1 MMVSQEIAMK
11 NTAPEQKR
19 IMRFLPLVFGI
30 VLIRFP
36 AGLFVYWVTP
46 NVISIVQN
54 LLIYRNVPK
63 PGAEEI
69 EPGPAETELAETAGS
84 ADNGH
89 RTETNAALDRPAPN
103 GTRQS
108 KAKKRR

>member
-1 MMVSQEIAMK
+1 M
-11 NTAPEQKR
+11 
-19 IMRFLPLVFGI
+19 
-30 VLIRFP
+30 RFP
-36 AGLFVYWVTP
+36 AGLFVYWVTS

-69 EPGPAETELAETAGS
+69 EPGPAETELAEAGSAETAGS

-89 RTETNAALDRPAPN
+89 RAETNAALDRPAPN

>member
-1 MMVSQEIAMK
+1 
-11 NTAPEQKR
+11 
-19 IMRFLPLVFGI
+19 
-30 VLIRFP
+30 
-36 AGLFVYWVTP
+36 VTS

-54 LLIYRNVPK
+54 LLIYRNIPK

-69 EPGPAETELAETAGS
+69 EPGPAETAGS